1 MKPSQFCWCFFALH
15 IIFFNNNG
23 ESAKIYNKLCKNKL
37 SSGHQVTR
45 KAREERNY
53 HNGWHM
59 CKKSAQKGH
68 YLKHPKHF
76 PKKFFCPKKF
86 SIACFKKW
94 GEKSSRKG
102 VKKSAKKSA
111 QKSLVPFKSTQNS
124 AQKSSFLP
132 KKVSI

>member
-1 MKPSQFCWCFFALH
+1 MDGICA
-15 IIFFNNNG
+15 
-23 ESAKIYNKLCKNKL
+23 
-37 SSGHQVTR
+37 
-45 KAREERNY
+45 
-53 HNGWHM
+53 
-59 CKKSAQKGH
+59 KKSVQKVH

-111 QKSLVPFKSTQNS
+111 QKSLVPFKVPKIVPKRVPFS
-124 AQKSSFLP
+124 QKSSQF
-132 KKVSI
+132 SA

>member
-1 MKPSQFCWCFFALH
+1 M
-15 IIFFNNNG
+15 
-23 ESAKIYNKLCKNKL
+23 
-37 SSGHQVTR
+37 TR

-59 CKKSAQKGH
+59 CKKSAKKGH
-68 YLKHPKHF
+68 NLKYPKHF

-102 VKKSAKKSA
+102 VKKVLRKVHKKVW
-111 QKSLVPFKSTQNS
+111 SLLKVPKIVPKRVPFS
-124 AQKSSFLP
+124 QKKF
-132 KKVSI
+132 SI

>member
-1 MKPSQFCWCFFALH
+1 
-15 IIFFNNNG
+15 
-23 ESAKIYNKLCKNKL
+23 
-37 SSGHQVTR
+37 
-45 KAREERNY
+45 
-53 HNGWHM
+53 M

-68 YLKHPKHF
+68 YLKYPKHF
-76 PKKFFCPKKF
+76 PKKFFYPKKF

-111 QKSLVPFKSTQNS
+111 QKSLVPFKFTQNS

-132 KKVSI
+132 KKFSI